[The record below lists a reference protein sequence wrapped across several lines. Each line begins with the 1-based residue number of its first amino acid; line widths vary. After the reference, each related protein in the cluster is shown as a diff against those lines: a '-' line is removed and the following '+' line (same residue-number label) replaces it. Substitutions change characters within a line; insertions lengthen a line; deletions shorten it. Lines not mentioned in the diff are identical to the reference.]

1 MTYVEDG
8 DDAGLMAGAA
18 TILWEMLERQP
29 ELDTVLVPTGGGN
42 LIAATL
48 LAAERLRPELRIVG
62 VQSSAAP
69 GATRSWLDG
78 EVRSLPSTTEAG
90 GLATE
95 YPGGLSLKVML
106 RLLETIVL
114 VTEEDLWRAVGA
126 AFRATGYPIELA
138 GAAGF

>member
-1 MTYVEDG
+1 
-8 DDAGLMAGAA
+8 
-18 TILWEMLERQP
+18 
-29 ELDTVLVPTGGGN
+29 
-42 LIAATL
+42 
-48 LAAERLRPELRIVG
+48 PELRIVG

-138 GAAGF
+138 GAAGFAALEEFPDELPGKRVGIIVTGGRISATDLVKALTL